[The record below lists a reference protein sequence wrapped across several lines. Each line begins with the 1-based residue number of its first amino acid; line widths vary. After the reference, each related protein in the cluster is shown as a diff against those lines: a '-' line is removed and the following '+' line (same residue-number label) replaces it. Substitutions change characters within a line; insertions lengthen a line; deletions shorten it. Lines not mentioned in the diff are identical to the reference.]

1 MLVLAVD
8 TTTTTGSAHG
18 SLALLDDHALRGA
31 MSFRTAKPR
40 HAESLLPSVDYL
52 LARVEAKLDDVQ
64 GFAVAVGPGSFTGL
78 RIGIAAV
85 EGLAYTLERPAVGVS
100 TLEATAFRYRHRRGL
115 LVALIDAYRGEV
127 YGASY
132 RSDGESIEQASEP
145 TCMPPKDFLDSLS
158 EPPELVAGNATVSY
172 RDVLEA
178 HLPESVTI
186 AEPSLFIAEEVAR
199 LGTRKL
205 EAGERAP
212 LGGLDALYIRPSEA
226 ERSRANKTNRATK
239 EIRE

>member
-8 TTTTTGSAHG
+8 TTTTATGAHG
-18 SLALLDDHALRGA
+18 SLALLDDHALRGVMA
-31 MSFRTAKPR
+31 FRTAQPR
-40 HAESLLPSVDYL
+40 HAETLLPSVDYL
-52 LARVEAKLDDVQ
+52 LAQVEAKLDDVQ

-100 TLEATAFRYRHRRGL
+100 TLDATAFRYRHRRGL
-115 LVALIDAYRGEV
+115 LVALIEAYRGEV
-127 YGASY
+127 YGAAY
-132 RSDGESIEQASEP
+132 RSDGESIEPASEP
-145 TCMPPKDFLDSLS
+145 TCMPPKDFLDSLV
-158 EPPELVAGNATVSY
+158 EPPELVAGSATVRY
-172 RDVLEA
+172 RDVLDA
-178 HLPESVTI
+178 HLPETVTL

-199 LGTRKL
+199 LGACKL

-226 ERSRANKTNRATK
+226 GRNRAKKPNK
-239 EIRE
+239 EAGE